1 MKNIRAVV
9 IALIVLI
16 PSSVHA
22 EAFSIERFDATI
34 QVQENARFVVEE
46 TIDVD
51 FTEPRHGIFRTIPV
65 RYTDARGINR
75 SIRLRVSGVTDE
87 YGHDIPYTTRR
98 SGRDVEIKIGDPDR
112 LVIGPVAYT
121 IRYTVDRGILFF
133 DDHDELY
140 WNVTG
145 TEWPVEIEDSS
156 ASVFTPAPIGEVATE
171 CFTGPFGSTESM
183 CTTVREEKSVRFLAN
198 DILTIVVGWPKG
210 HVTAPTIFDNVV
222 WFLTD
227 NGIAALPVA
236 TFFILLYLWWTR
248 GRDVRGRKTIIAQYE
263 PPDRMTPGEMGTLV
277 DARVHPQDFSAEIV
291 HLAVKGYVRIVEEE
305 RGVLKRKHFS
315 LKLVK
320 PADAGLEEHERIVLN
335 TLFGSKQ
342 EVHLRQGVAKSAFDA
357 FAKHLY
363 AHLAREHYFVRNPN
377 VSRLAYGSVGL
388 AIVAIA
394 VFFLGPFLGVLGIIS
409 VSLSGIL
416 IILFARIMPKKTK
429 KGTLAYEHALGFK
442 EYLSVAEKHRV
453 QWQEKERIFET
464 FLPYAMVFGVAKQW
478 ANALQDTMR
487 EPPEWYAGSFAH
499 GFNAAAF
506 SSSLDSFSRS
516 TNSASTPAQGAGGGS
531 SGFGGGGFSGG
542 GFGGGGGG
550 SW

>member
-1 MKNIRAVV
+1 MKRLWFLPLIVV
-9 IALIVLI
+9 ILFPHAAR
-16 PSSVHA
+16 A

-34 QVQENARFVVEE
+34 QVRENARFVVEE

-75 SIRLRVSGVTDE
+75 SIRLRATGVSDE
-87 YGHDIPYTTRR
+87 FGHDVPYITRR

-112 LVIGPVAYT
+112 TVIGPVTYT
-121 IRYTVDRGILFF
+121 ISYTVDRGILFF

-145 TEWPVEIEDSS
+145 TEWPVEIAASS
-156 ASVFTPAPIGEVATE
+156 ASVFVPAPIGEVATE
-171 CFTGPFGSTESM
+171 CFTGPFGSRESI
-183 CTTVREEKSVRFLAN
+183 CTTVREEKSIRFLAN
-198 DILTIVVGWPKG
+198 DVLTIVVGWPKG
-210 HVTAPTIFDNVV
+210 YVTAPTMFDNVL

-236 TFFILLYLWWTR
+236 TFLILLYLWWTR
-248 GRDVRGRKTIIAQYE
+248 GRDARGRKTIIAQYE

-277 DARVHPQDFSAEIV
+277 DARAHPQDFSAEIV

-305 RGVLKRKHFS
+305 RGMLKRKHFS
-315 LKLVK
+315 LELVK
-320 PADAGLEEHERIVLN
+320 PTDAELEEHERIIIDK
-335 TLFGSKQ
+335 LFGSKQ
-342 EVHLRQGVAKSAFDA
+342 MVNLRQGTAKSAFDA
-357 FAKHLY
+357 FAKHLH
-363 AHLAREHYFVRNPN
+363 AHLARKQYFVRNPQI
-377 VSRLAYGSVGL
+377 SRVAYGSVGI

-394 VFFLGPFLGVLGIIS
+394 VFFLGPFLGVVGIIS

-442 EYLSVAEKHRV
+442 EYLSVAEKYRV

-464 FLPYAMVFGVAKQW
+464 YLPYAMVFGVATQW
-478 ANALQDTMR
+478 ANALRDTMR
-487 EPPEWYAGSFAH
+487 EPPDWYTGSFAH

-506 SSSLDSFSRS
+506 SLSLDSFTRS
-516 TNSASTPAQGAGGGS
+516 ANSASTPVKGAGAGS